1 MWGVGAEDGES
12 RGTSHS
18 REGRAGLPARP
29 PQTAPRKA
37 RGGPRHTDGE
47 TARRHTSHPR
57 KTAQGMGGNLR
68 GERCGST
75 TGADTSGCPEPRAWG
90 GARNVS

>member
-1 MWGVGAEDGES
+1 VWGVGAEDGES

-37 RGGPRHTDGE
+37 QGIGEGRPSGGKVWKDNRRRQFRMPGTQGMRGG
-47 TARRHTSHPR
+47 
-57 KTAQGMGGNLR
+57 AQCELTQR
-68 GERCGST
+68 
-75 TGADTSGCPEPRAWG
+75 
-90 GARNVS
+90 